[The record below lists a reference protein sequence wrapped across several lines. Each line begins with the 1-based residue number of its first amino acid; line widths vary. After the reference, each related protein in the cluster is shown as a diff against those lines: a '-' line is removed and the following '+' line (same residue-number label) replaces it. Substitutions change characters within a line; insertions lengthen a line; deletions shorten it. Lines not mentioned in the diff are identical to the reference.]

1 MDILV
6 CVKQVPDDFTEVH
19 LNAAGLPATAE
30 IEKVANAFDTYALE
44 LAVRY
49 CEANGGEVTVAAIA
63 QAGGESMLKNLL
75 AVGAKKAYLFTDAV
89 FEGADEAAAAAYLEA
104 VIRKCEAENGA
115 PYGLILCG
123 KESTDEISSQV
134 GARLAERMSRA
145 FVSSVIEVTPDG
157 DGLQARQ
164 ETEDGA
170 VLYHTPC
177 GAVYTIAKPGYEPR
191 YPNIKTKMA
200 ARKAK
205 IPVFSAADAGASA
218 VENQITFLGYA
229 EPPKRSAGVK
239 IQEKENAEAVRKAM
253 ELLLQDK
260 VL

>member
-1 MDILV
+1 M
-6 CVKQVPDDFTEVH
+6 
-19 LNAAGLPATAE
+19 
-30 IEKVANAFDTYALE
+30 
-44 LAVRY
+44 
-49 CEANGGEVTVAAIA
+49 
-63 QAGGESMLKNLL
+63 
-75 AVGAKKAYLFTDAV
+75 
-89 FEGADEAAAAAYLEA
+89 
-104 VIRKCEAENGA
+104 
-115 PYGLILCG
+115 
-123 KESTDEISSQV
+123 
-134 GARLAERMSRA
+134 
-145 FVSSVIEVTPDG
+145 TPDG

-218 VENQITFLGYA
+218 VANQITCLGYA